1 MLELL
6 VYYKIETIKIHYQQY
21 YKMASHI
28 ETEQAQQN
36 ITLIRHML
44 EEDLAGFGDD
54 NAENI
59 ASIRELI
66 TDDINALN
74 EFVDTEDHYQN
85 DAINNTVNAIL
96 QNRQALQNELVVV
109 EAQIESGDDIENAM
123 FIRGILVNDIA
134 ELDNQIKS
142 LTDFSNE

>member
-1 MLELL
+1 
-6 VYYKIETIKIHYQQY
+6 
-21 YKMASHI
+21 MASHI
-28 ETEQAQQN
+28 ETEQAQQS
-36 ITLIRHML
+36 IALIRDML

-109 EAQIESGDDIENAM
+109 EAQIETGDDVENAM
-123 FIRGILVNDIA
+123 FIRDILVNDIA

-142 LTDFSNE
+142 LTDFSQE